1 MTGTADR
8 VVSRAYL
15 LGLGHVN
22 LLDTYLSPLS
32 YQGGQLSYLG
42 ERSYATRIAG
52 GKVGFQ
58 SLFQAIGCYALSPVQ
73 NGTTMGGFLVSRTG
87 LHYRWKPVAGLRL
100 FAGGNLNLT
109 GGGLYNL
116 RNGNNPAQAK
126 LQLDVAASLAASW
139 SFRVGKQLLALRGQ
153 VDMLLAGLM
162 FSPNYGQSY
171 YELFSLGH
179 YDHNVCFIFP
189 GNAPTFRQMLTFDVP
204 MRRATLRLGY
214 VSEIEQSQVNGLK
227 NHRYSHSFMIGF
239 VRDLHFLSRKQ
250 IPANQ
255 IFY

>member
-1 MTGTADR
+1 M
-8 VVSRAYL
+8 
-15 LGLGHVN
+15 N
-22 LLDTYLSPLS
+22 
-32 YQGGQLSYLG
+32 
-42 ERSYATRIAG
+42 
-52 GKVGFQ
+52 F
-58 SLFQAIGCYALSPVQ
+58 
-73 NGTTMGGFLVSRTG
+73 
-87 LHYRWKPVAGLRL
+87 
-100 FAGGNLNLT
+100 T

-250 IPANQ
+250 IPAKQ